1 MTDTNDPKR
10 LIAIG
15 DIHGEFR
22 LLVEL
27 IERRIV
33 FDPSSD
39 KLVFLG
45 DYIDRGPDSRQVV
58 EYVSALKK
66 AHPASLVLLAGNHE
80 SMAAD
85 ALYMANP
92 LDNRMWLSNGGR
104 ATLDSYG
111 TIDSAAKALLP
122 FIESLLTWY
131 ETDTHIFVHAG
142 VDQFMSLVE
151 MPVEVLQWS
160 RTLCP
165 HKSGRVVIIGHTV
178 HERVMDYGG
187 LVAVDTGAYMTGIL
201 SAYDVFGKT
210 VYTAAHAGM
219 AGMIDGRNLL
229 K

>member
-1 MTDTNDPKR
+1 MTRQMTDTDDPKR

-39 KLVFLG
+39 RLVFLG

-66 AHPASLVLLAGNHE
+66 AHPAALVLLAGNHE

-111 TIDSAAKALLP
+111 TAGNAARALLP

-131 ETDTHIFVHAG
+131 ETDAHIFVHAG
-142 VDQFMSLVE
+142 VDQFMSMVE

-165 HKSGRVVIIGHTV
+165 HKSGRVVVIGHTV

-187 LVAVDTGAYMTGIL
+187 LVAVDTGAYMTGLL
-201 SAYDVFGKT
+201 SAYDVLGKT
-210 VYTAAHAGM
+210 VYTAA
-219 AGMIDGRNLL
+219 R
-229 K
+229 